1 MKRIIATLLL
11 IFISSLILNNFFAG
25 FNKAR
30 KTLIFNKTYLNTNK
44 DTLNTKDT
52 CRDTLNTN
60 QRDTILSKLDNLKV
74 SKPKNVILTKHTAT
88 WYHTHNHPRVHRK
101 HPTAAYNFAPIGT
114 KLRVINVLSGDTT
127 IVEVTDRMGNKKRN
141 KIDLSHMAFGQISP
155 HGYGKITVVVEIM
168 D

>member
-25 FNKAR
+25 FNRAK
-30 KTLIFNKTYLNTNK
+30 KILIFNETYLNNNK

-52 CRDTLNTN
+52 CIDSLNQN
-60 QRDTILSKLDNLKV
+60 KKDTILSRLDVLKV
-74 SKPKNVILTKHTAT
+74 SKPKNFKSNTHTAT

-101 HPTAAYNFAPIGT
+101 HPTAAYNYAPIGT

-127 IVEVTDRMGNKKRN
+127 IVEVTDRMGDKKRN

-155 HGYGKITVVVEIM
+155 HGYGKIVVTVEIM

>member
-25 FNKAR
+25 FNSAK
-30 KTLIFNKTYLNTNK
+30 KILIFNKTYLNNNE

-52 CRDTLNTN
+52 CRDTLNF
-60 QRDTILSKLDNLKV
+60 QKDTIISKVDNLKV
-74 SKPKNVILTKHTAT
+74 SKPKNIKSNTHTAT

-101 HPTAAYNFAPIGT
+101 HPTAAYNYAPIGT
-114 KLRVINVLSGDTT
+114 KLRVINVLNGDTT

-141 KIDLSHMAFGQISP
+141 KIDLSHMAFGQISS
-155 HGYGKITVVVEIM
+155 HGYGRITVVVEII

>member
-25 FNKAR
+25 FNRAK
-30 KTLIFNKTYLNTNK
+30 KILIFNETYLINNK
-44 DTLNTKDT
+44 DTLNSKDT
-52 CRDTLNTN
+52 CIDTLNQN
-60 QRDTILSKLDNLKV
+60 KKDTILSKLDVLKV
-74 SKPKNVILTKHTAT
+74 SNPKNVKSNKHTAT

-101 HPTAAYNFAPIGT
+101 HPTAAYNYAPIGT

-127 IVEVTDRMGNKKRN
+127 IVEVTDRMGKKSKN
-141 KIDLSHMAFGQISP
+141 HIDLSHMAFGQISP
-155 HGYGKITVVVEIM
+155 HGYGKIVVTVEII

>member
-25 FNKAR
+25 FNRAK
-30 KTLIFNKTYLNTNK
+30 KILIFNETYLNNNK

-52 CRDTLNTN
+52 CIDSLNQN
-60 QRDTILSKLDNLKV
+60 KKDTILSRLDVLKV
-74 SKPKNVILTKHTAT
+74 SKPKNVKSNTHTAT

-101 HPTAAYNFAPIGT
+101 HPTAAYNYVPIGT

-127 IVEVTDRMGNKKRN
+127 IVEVTDRMGDKKRN

-155 HGYGKITVVVEIM
+155 HGYGKIVVTVEIM

>member
-25 FNKAR
+25 FNRAK
-30 KTLIFNKTYLNTNK
+30 KILIFNETYLNNNK

-52 CRDTLNTN
+52 CIDSLNQN
-60 QRDTILSKLDNLKV
+60 KKETILSRLDVLKV
-74 SKPKNVILTKHTAT
+74 SKPKNFKSNTHTAT

-101 HPTAAYNFAPIGT
+101 HPTAAYNYAPIGT

-127 IVEVTDRMGNKKRN
+127 IVEVTDRMGDKKRN

-155 HGYGKITVVVEIM
+155 HGYGKIVVTVEIM

>member
-25 FNKAR
+25 FNRAK
-30 KTLIFNKTYLNTNK
+30 KILIFNETYLNNNK

-52 CRDTLNTN
+52 CIDSLNQN
-60 QRDTILSKLDNLKV
+60 KKDTILSRLDVLKV
-74 SKPKNVILTKHTAT
+74 SKPKNFKSNKHTAT

-101 HPTAAYNFAPIGT
+101 HPTAAYNYAPIGT

-127 IVEVTDRMGNKKRN
+127 IVEVTDRMGDKKRN

-155 HGYGKITVVVEIM
+155 HGYGKIVVTVEIM